1 MMVVVGVILLSGL
14 LPKIG
19 NYVPASSIAG
29 FLLVLGLFKTF
40 ILDAPAALA
49 VNPAVGGSALVVTA
63 ISNPFLGMLA
73 GIAARIL
80 GL

>member
-1 MMVVVGVILLSGL
+1 MMIVVGIILLSGL

-19 NYVPASSIAG
+19 NYVPSSSIAG
-29 FLLVLGLFKTF
+29 FLIVLWLFKTF
-40 ILDAPAALA
+40 ILDAPVALA
-49 VNPAVGGSALVVTA
+49 INPAVGGTALVVTA

-73 GIAARIL
+73 GIAARVL